1 MKTRENNI
9 YGESKKVLDEYY
21 KKEFSLD
28 KPTRKVVW
36 EKNGYDKM
44 E

>member
-1 MKTRENNI
+1 MKTRQKAI
-9 YGESKKVLDEYY
+9 YGKSKNKLDEYY

-28 KPTRKVVW
+28 KPNRKVVW
-36 EKNGYDKM
+36 EKNGYSKM